1 MFASLKVSSQGAG
14 GTTALMSSQAGET
27 LREAK
32 QVSFNPSDSSV
43 LCLTGD
49 MIFKLLRYSEGALKT
64 FGYART
70 ELANYL
76 SHCWISD
83 EKLVLGTNNGRLQ
96 LFEGSDLKWEC
107 NICDEDKTENGQAI
121 REGEN

>member
-1 MFASLKVSSQGAG
+1 MA
-14 GTTALMSSQAGET
+14 SQAGDL
-27 LREAK
+27 LREAR
-32 QVSFNPSDSSV
+32 QVSFNPSDNTV

-83 EKLVLGTNNGRLQ
+83 EKLVVGTNNGRLQ

-107 NICDEDKTENGQAI
+107 NICDEDKAENGQAV
-121 REGEN
+121 RDGEHYLHTVYCMRFYLYF